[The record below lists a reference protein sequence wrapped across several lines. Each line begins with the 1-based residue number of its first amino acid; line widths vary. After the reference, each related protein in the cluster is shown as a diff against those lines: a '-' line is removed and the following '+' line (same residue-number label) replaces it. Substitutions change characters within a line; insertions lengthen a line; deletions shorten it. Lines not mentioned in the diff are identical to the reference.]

1 MKYNYMYI
9 LKSLR
14 TSLLLMV
21 MVLSCSCSNEE
32 NSAPHKG
39 ATLPIMQ
46 GIADNV
52 PYIQSVEKEAAYDLH
67 EGIHITDVTFTY
79 CAHPTRMLIAEIDLT
94 KNVTIAVST
103 PDNKPEV
110 GILNNK

>member
-52 PYIQSVEKEAAYDLH
+52 PYIQSVEKEAAYDSYNRRY
-67 EGIHITDVTFTY
+67 FY
-79 CAHPTRMLIAEIDLT
+79 
-94 KNVTIAVST
+94 
-103 PDNKPEV
+103 
-110 GILNNK
+110 ILCTSYPYVDSRD

>member
-52 PYIQSVEKEAAYDLH
+52 P
-67 EGIHITDVTFTY
+67 
-79 CAHPTRMLIAEIDLT
+79 
-94 KNVTIAVST
+94 
-103 PDNKPEV
+103 
-110 GILNNK
+110 

>member
-52 PYIQSVEKEAAYDLH
+52 PYIQSVEKEAAYSYNRRY
-67 EGIHITDVTFTY
+67 FY
-79 CAHPTRMLIAEIDLT
+79 
-94 KNVTIAVST
+94 
-103 PDNKPEV
+103 
-110 GILNNK
+110 ILCTSYPYVDSRD

>member
-79 CAHPTRMLIAEIDLT
+79 CAHDLL
-94 KNVTIAVST
+94 VSEGKS
-103 PDNKPEV
+103 NRNRHIV
-110 GILNNK
+110 HILPVC

>member
-1 MKYNYMYI
+1 
-9 LKSLR
+9 
-14 TSLLLMV
+14 
-21 MVLSCSCSNEE
+21 
-32 NSAPHKG
+32 
-39 ATLPIMQ
+39 MQ

-110 GILNNK
+110 GILKQQVKVQAEKAEASGRKVLLGTNGDYYSQSKIHGYRVV

>member
-52 PYIQSVEKEAAYDLH
+52 PYIQSVEKEAAYDPVSYTHLH
-67 EGIHITDVTFTY
+67 FP
-79 CAHPTRMLIAEIDLT
+79 ATRLSYIPVGYLLCLI
-94 KNVTIAVST
+94 S
-103 PDNKPEV
+103 P
-110 GILNNK
+110 